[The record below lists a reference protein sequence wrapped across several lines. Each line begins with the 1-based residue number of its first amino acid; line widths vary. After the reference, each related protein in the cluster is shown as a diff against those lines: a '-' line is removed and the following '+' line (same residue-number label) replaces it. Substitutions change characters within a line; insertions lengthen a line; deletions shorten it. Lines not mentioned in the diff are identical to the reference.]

1 VTDEEKTVSAVSDDR
16 SYTREGVDQFSA
28 YVEERTGR
36 GWRKLRRTLNGYQFN
51 VYNPTTDDYIK
62 AYLASGVDFMLNTM
76 SDRLEIRNGDRGDR
90 ALSDIDESVLL
101 ARLLDYGMRNEGH
114 MRKAIHTRAAQNKYH
129 PIRQYLD
136 SLEWDGMGHFDGL
149 MRHLEMSSDHA
160 VVFWRKFLVGSLAK
174 VLDGRQNFMLVLLG
188 AQGKGKSRLVRWL
201 CPLPHL
207 FNEGPISPD
216 NKDDLILLINN
227 WFWEVA
233 ELDSTTRRADRS
245 ALKHFVSRERVKVR
259 VPYGRYDID
268 KPAAAS
274 MIGTIN
280 EDGSGFLSDPTGNR
294 RFAVVHLDDID
305 WGYEK
310 TVNRDQLWAELYTAY
325 LNGEAYELSRAEQE
339 VQREINASHMVQS
352 PLEELLLEHYD
363 IDPSQSD
370 WHLSTMN
377 ILEQLEG
384 LGLRGDQY
392 RNKMELATVLNK
404 HGLKRDR
411 KMSGGVQVRGYVGIR
426 FKTGVI
432 ALESQN
438 GVF

>member
-1 VTDEEKTVSAVSDDR
+1 MTDDEEYEGDDGR
-16 SYTREGVDQFSA
+16 KYTREGADQFSA
-28 YVEERTGR
+28 YIEEKTGR
-36 GWRKLRRTLNGYQFN
+36 GWRKLRRMLNGYEFY
-51 VYNPTTDDYIK
+51 VYNPATEDYIK
-62 AYLASGVDFMLNTM
+62 AFLASGVDFLLNVM
-76 SDRLEIRNGDRGDR
+76 SDRLEVRNGERAPR

-114 MRKAIHTRAAQNKYH
+114 MRKAIHTRAAENKYH

-136 SLEWDGMGHFDGL
+136 GLEWDGRNHFDAL
-149 MRHLEMSSDHA
+149 MDCLDMSSDGA
-160 VVFWRKFLVGSLAK
+160 AVFWRKFLIGSIAK
-174 VLDGRQNFMLVLLG
+174 VLDGAQNFMLVLLG
-188 AQGKGKSRLVRWL
+188 GQGKGKSRLVRWL

-280 EDGSGFLSDPTGNR
+280 ADGSGFLSDPTGNR
-294 RFAVVHLDDID
+294 RFAVIHLDDID
-305 WGYEK
+305 WRYE
-310 TVNRDQLWAELYTAY
+310 TAINRDQLWAELYAAY
-325 LNGEAYELSRAEQE
+325 INGEGYELTRAEQE
-339 VQREINASHMVQS
+339 IQREINDSHMTQS
-352 PLEELLLEHYD
+352 PLEELLLEHFE
-363 IDPSQSD
+363 IDASQSD
-370 WHLSTMN
+370 WHMATMT

-392 RNKMELATVLNK
+392 RNKMELTTVLTK
-404 HGLKRDR
+404 YGLRRDR
-411 KMSGGVQVRGYVGIR
+411 RKLGGVQSRGYSGIR

-432 ALESQN
+432 AIESEK
-438 GVF
+438 